1 MEIRKELTGSI
12 IRNVVF
18 FWLLHSGIFVGLSIR
33 YGFFPH
39 LLGWY
44 VFASLMVCGLLLG
57 VLLYARH
64 HFFFLETNIPLD
76 RVNLANQLTIFR
88 ITSLPAILMLF
99 IANHTWPLALPLVIY
114 MAVSF
119 LTDTLDGFISRS
131 THQVTRIGQYLDSM
145 SDYAVLIGIAI
156 AFVSFGFIPLWF
168 FLVVLIRFVAQ
179 WVAMGILFLAQH
191 GTVEPRASLL
201 GKVSVAACMIAFGL
215 GLLQMF
221 PWYNLIA
228 TIMFWVEVAVSI
240 ILVISLGEK
249 LWYFWKDFQSSRLD
263 KQGPKK

>member
-1 MEIRKELTGSI
+1 MEIRKALTGSI
-12 IRNVVF
+12 IRNVAF
-18 FWLLHSGIFVGLSIR
+18 FWLLHSGIFVGLSIG

-44 VFASLMVCGLLLG
+44 AFSSVMVCGLLLG

-64 HFFFLETNIPLD
+64 HFFFLETQEPLD

-99 IANHTWPLALPLVIY
+99 IASHDWPLAVPLVIY
-114 MAVSF
+114 MAASF
-119 LTDTLDGFISRS
+119 ITDTLDGFISRT

-156 AFVSFGFIPLWF
+156 AFVSFSFIPLWF
-168 FLVVLIRFVAQ
+168 FLVVLIRYLAQ
-179 WVAMGILFLAQH
+179 WVAMGILFLLQH
-191 GTVEPRASLL
+191 GTVEPRATIL
-201 GKVSVAACMIAFGL
+201 GKVSVATSMGVFAL

-221 PWYNLIA
+221 PWYQQIA
-228 TIMFWVEVAVSI
+228 GIMFWVEMAVAAVLVVS
-240 ILVISLGEK
+240 LAEK
-249 LWYFWKDFQSSRLD
+249 LWYFVADYRAGRRKAD
-263 KQGPKK
+263 